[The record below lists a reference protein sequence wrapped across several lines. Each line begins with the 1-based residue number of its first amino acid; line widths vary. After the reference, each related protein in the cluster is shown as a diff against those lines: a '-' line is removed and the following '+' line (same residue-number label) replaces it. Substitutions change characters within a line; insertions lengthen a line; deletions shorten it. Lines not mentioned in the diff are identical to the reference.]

1 MNKDHR
7 KTGCVRFLRRDN
19 NAFHFSDKKIGG
31 LQPTGDALESGT
43 GLNDHFFLAYRTI
56 RSSLCSPDK
65 EKKKS
70 VDHFRMKVLD
80 ILSKLWILMA
90 MVRTIFSLEFQD
102 IQKY

>member
-43 GLNDHFFLAYRTI
+43 RLNAHYFWHTEPVAAVRVALISKRK
-56 RSSLCSPDK
+56 SLWF
-65 EKKKS
+65 
-70 VDHFRMKVLD
+70 VF
-80 ILSKLWILMA
+80 
-90 MVRTIFSLEFQD
+90 T
-102 IQKY
+102 